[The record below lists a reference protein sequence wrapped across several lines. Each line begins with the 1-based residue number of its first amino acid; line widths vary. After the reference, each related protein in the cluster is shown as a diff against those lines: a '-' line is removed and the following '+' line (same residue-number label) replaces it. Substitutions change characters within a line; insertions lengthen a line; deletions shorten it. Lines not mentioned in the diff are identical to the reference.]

1 MTDVTKTFYK
11 LTSGTLSDVF
21 FGIIIM
27 ELYSIGGLLLQK
39 GFTDEF
45 T

>member
-1 MTDVTKTFYK
+1 MLF
-11 LTSGTLSDVF
+11 F

-27 ELYSIGGLLLQK
+27 ELHSIGGLLLQK